1 MFKILSHSF
10 YTNRSPYYD
19 KFYCNVSRAID
30 KKYSLSDTHKM
41 IGTVLETYFKSL
53 KDDISKYS
61 FLTHVMDNLLNF
73 SIPDE
78 ILFSLF
84 PSSNL
89 SGSFLNSILFTS
101 ELHDKSFVCTNTIL
115 GKGVYAT
122 VYEGQYV
129 VSNKGDQSDKQQR
142 FAVKI
147 TSFDRSYPW
156 EILNTF
162 KEISILNTVSSHD
175 NFCDFYQS
183 STFDNLEK
191 NIVLIME
198 KGHACTLDFCSR
210 FRNSIMQELKEALS
224 FLHRHGVCH
233 NDLKIEN
240 LILGEDNRI
249 KIVDFGL
256 SIFFDTQSNSTL
268 LKTSN
273 LKELHLGGTYP
284 PPEKMLE
291 TSAGQLYVTQVNKID
306 SWHYGLLCLS
316 FFVSKHDMNIN
327 RFQNVG
333 RRKSDLVKY
342 KDLQS
347 LHNLIDNYMRVPYK
361 SIIERCL
368 EGDPPKRASICDLP
382 MFFK

>member
-10 YTNRSPYYD
+10 YTDRSPIYD

-30 KKYSLSDTHKM
+30 KKYSLSDTNKM
-41 IGTVLETYFKSL
+41 ISSALETYFKYL

-61 FLTHVMDNLLNF
+61 FLTHVMDNLFNF
-73 SIPDE
+73 SISDE

-84 PSSNL
+84 PSLNL
-89 SGSFLNSILFTS
+89 SGSFLSSIVFTS
-101 ELHDKSFVCTNTIL
+101 ELHHKPFVCTNTIL

-129 VSNKGDQSDKQQR
+129 VGNKGNQLDKQQR

-147 TSFDRSYPW
+147 TSFDRKYPL

-162 KEISILNTVSSHD
+162 KEISILKTVSVHD
-175 NFCDFYQS
+175 NFCNFYQAS
-183 STFDNLEK
+183 IFDNLEK
-191 NIVLIME
+191 HIVLIME
-198 KGHACTLDFCSR
+198 KGLTCTLEFCSR

-224 FLHRHGVCH
+224 FLHMHGVCH

-240 LILGEDNRI
+240 LVLGEDNRI

-256 SIFFDTQSNSTL
+256 SMFFDTQSKSTL

-291 TSAGQLYVTQVNKID
+291 TSADQLYVTNVDKID
-306 SWHYGLLCLS
+306 SWHYGILCLS
-316 FFVSKHDMNIN
+316 FFVSKDDMNVN

-333 RRKSDLVKY
+333 RRKSDLVKH

-361 SIIERCL
+361 PIIERCL
-368 EGDPPKRASICDLP
+368 DGDPKKELLFVIYQ
-382 MFFK
+382 FF